1 MLTDQERAHLEEHIA
16 HYPEKRAGAIYC
28 LYFMQDKYGYITKP
42 SLNLVSELTDLS
54 TTQLDE
60 LITFYTLLR
69 RRPVGRNVMRV
80 CDSISC
86 HTRGAK
92 KVLEAAE
99 NATGKALGEIANDGS
114 VTVLPSICLGL
125 CDRAPA
131 ALINDD
137 RVEGELTPERM
148 RMILTELAEE
158 EIKLSEKP
166 DYQNIISMLTPQDA
180 PAKPNEEVM

>member
-1 MLTDQERAHLEEHIA
+1 
-16 HYPEKRAGAIYC
+16 
-28 LYFMQDKYGYITKP
+28 MQDKYGYITKP

-92 KVLEAAE
+92 KSARSGRKC
-99 NATGKALGEIANDGS
+99 N
-114 VTVLPSICLGL
+114 
-125 CDRAPA
+125 R
-131 ALINDD
+131 
-137 RVEGELTPERM
+137 
-148 RMILTELAEE
+148 
-158 EIKLSEKP
+158 
-166 DYQNIISMLTPQDA
+166 
-180 PAKPNEEVM
+180 